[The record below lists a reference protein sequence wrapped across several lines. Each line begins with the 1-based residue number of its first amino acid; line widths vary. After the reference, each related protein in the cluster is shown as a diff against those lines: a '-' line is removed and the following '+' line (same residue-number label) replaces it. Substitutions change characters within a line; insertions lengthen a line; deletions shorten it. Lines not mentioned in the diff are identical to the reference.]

1 MKPYRVQ
8 VIIPVYNS
16 KKTIARCLESLKS
29 QTFSQWQAL
38 IADDASTDGSAEI
51 IKTELP
57 VSFKNSGPALI
68 SAIEKHHPDAVICVG
83 QAGGYAGIAIER
95 TAVNLQDA
103 AAVDNDGIQPEEQ
116 PVVAD
121 GPDGYFSSLPVKRIA
136 DALKSNEIPAFVS
149 NSAGTYVCN
158 NVMYTLLHLIHSK
171 HLPIRGGFIHV
182 PFSVEQAAC
191 KAPGTPSMALEYMTK
206 GLELAVR
213 TVESER
219 I

>member
-1 MKPYRVQ
+1 MKLLLTGFEPFGGETSNPSFEAVKRLPER
-8 VIIPVYNS
+8 I
-16 KKTIARCLESLKS
+16 
-29 QTFSQWQAL
+29 
-38 IADDASTDGSAEI
+38 GSAEI

-103 AAVDNDGIQPEEQ
+103 AAVDNDCIQPEEQ
-116 PVVAD
+116 PVVAG

-171 HLPIRGGFIHV
+171 QLPIRGGFIHV